1 MENTKLLI
9 QNEENN
15 NILLENDLKLIDDLE
30 YNEID
35 NDIYELNP
43 YLKDSEKYFMYEIT
57 RYKLLSPEEEK
68 NLLVN
73 CKNGDEQARQNLIN
87 SNLRLVASIAI
98 KCKKNQNL
106 ENLDLL
112 DLMQE
117 GTFGLMDAIDTYDF
131 SKGVKL
137 STYSTWHIKKYIF
150 NAIKNTGRV
159 IRVSTKEQE
168 KFNKLML
175 FKEIYQKKYGVEPSI
190 EELSTTLGYDYN
202 RIIEIINNNQKV
214 ISYDIPLPEYESM
227 TLKEIISS
235 EENIEEDIVNGL
247 YYRELWK
254 KIKDILTER
263 EYIIMLMRCG
273 KKIGDKGC
281 IKPKTLSEI
290 ANLFGISAER
300 VRVIESDAI
309 QKINRKIKRYR

>member
-9 QNEENN
+9 QN
-15 NILLENDLKLIDDLE
+15 DYDSE
-30 YNEID
+30 YNEMD
-35 NDIYELNP
+35 NDIWELNP

-57 RYKLLSPEEEK
+57 KYKLLSLEEEQ
-68 NLLVN
+68 LLLFN
-73 CKNGDEQARQNLIN
+73 CKNGDEQARQNLIE

-98 KCKKNQNL
+98 KFKKNQNL

-112 DLMQE
+112 DLIQE

-131 SKGVKL
+131 AKGVKL
-137 STYSTWHIKKYIF
+137 STYSTWYIKKYIF
-150 NAIKNTGRV
+150 NSIKNTERV
-159 IRVSTKEQE
+159 IRISTKEQE

-175 FKEIYQKKYGVEPSI
+175 YKDIYQKKYGVEPSI
-190 EELSTTLGYDYN
+190 DELSITLGYGYN

-214 ISYDIPLPEYESM
+214 ISYDISLPEYESM
-227 TLKEIISS
+227 TLKEIIPSEDNM
-235 EENIEEDIVNGL
+235 EENVINKMF
-247 YYRELWK
+247 YKELWK

-281 IKPKTLSEI
+281 IKPQTLSEI